1 MILQNIRNLL
11 FEKKDF
17 LVSEDSAMMHHAK
30 LRTFMLPPNAIRSF
44 RKFSEF
50 IGHCQEKVIS

>member
-1 MILQNIRNLL
+1 MILQNIRKLL
-11 FEKKDF
+11 FEKTDF

-30 LRTFMLPPNAIRSF
+30 LKTFMLPPNAIRSF
-44 RKFSEF
+44 KKFSEF